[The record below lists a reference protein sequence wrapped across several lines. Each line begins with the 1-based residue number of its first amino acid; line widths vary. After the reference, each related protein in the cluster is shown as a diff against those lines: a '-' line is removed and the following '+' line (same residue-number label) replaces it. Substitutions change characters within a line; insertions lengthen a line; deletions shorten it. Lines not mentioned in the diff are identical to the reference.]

1 MSGADDDE
9 SHAAK
14 DANGDECTGGQI
26 PNLAFDVL
34 VHGLSPASPPWM
46 IPLAVY
52 YRVLSVLFMKDF
64 DRHCAIARRGMFA
77 AIEEDLR
84 GQQIGPFSAP

>member
-1 MSGADDDE
+1 MIA
-9 SHAAK
+9 
-14 DANGDECTGGQI
+14 
-26 PNLAFDVL
+26 LA
-34 VHGLSPASPPWM
+34 
-46 IPLAVY
+46 IY